1 MALQQHAAVRPL
13 RILQVTDSFL
23 PVAGGIERYVDT
35 LSQRLAADGAAV
47 TVATLDYPDAPADE
61 NLHGYRVVRLKGL
74 TKYLRRFS
82 SDPGHYFHPTVPD
95 PQLVRELQRIVDEFQ
110 PDVVHA
116 HGWIL
121 ESCVL
126 LRRKPDTALV
136 ATLHE
141 YGIACAKKTYTRTPT
156 GCPEGP
162 ALGRCIA
169 CSRRTYGLPKALVL
183 STGLRLVRPLHQRVD
198 RWIAVS
204 AAVKQ
209 ASLVATRCSEDEI
222 DVVPAFVEDDLA
234 RLVST
239 PVTFALPEQPFMIF
253 VGAMG
258 PHKGLDVLLEARRRM
273 TGRVPLVIL
282 GTPRADSPELT
293 DEGVTVRQNVPHAL
307 VIACFAAAAVGV
319 VPSVW
324 PEPFGLVAAE
334 CLSVGTPVVVS
345 DTGGLGEIVR
355 ADVDGLRVPAGDV
368 DELARALDR
377 VLYEPGL
384 AGRLAAAAPE
394 RAREYEVRH
403 VLPRLMATYDTARRL
418 RLAKTRAA
426 GAG

>member
-1 MALQQHAAVRPL
+1 VTYEQNGGLRPL

-23 PVAGGIERYVDT
+23 PVVGGIERYVAT
-35 LSQRLAADGAAV
+35 LSRRLAADGAV
-47 TVATLDYPDAPADE
+47 ITVATLDYPNAPAEE
-61 NLHGYRVVRLKGL
+61 NVDGYRVVRLRGF
-74 TKYLRRFS
+74 TTNLRRFA
-82 SDPGHYFHPTVPD
+82 SDPGHFFHPTVPD
-95 PQLVRELQRIVDEFQ
+95 PKLVRELQRIVDEFQ
-110 PDVVHA
+110 PDIVQA

-126 LRRKPDTALV
+126 LRRKPATALV

-141 YGIACAKKTYTRTPT
+141 YGLACAKKTYTRVAT

-162 ALGRCIA
+162 ALTRCIA
-169 CSRRTYGLPKALVL
+169 CSRRTYGLPKAVVL
-183 STGLRLVRPLHQRVD
+183 STGLRLVRPLHRRVD

-204 AAVKQ
+204 PAVKQ
-209 ASLVATRCSEDEI
+209 ASLVATRCREDEI
-222 DVVPAFVEDDLA
+222 DVVPAFIEDELA
-234 RLVST
+234 RLAST
-239 PVTFALPEQPFMIF
+239 PVTFSLPQQPFMLF

-273 TGRVPLVIL
+273 TGRPPLVIL
-282 GTPRADSPELT
+282 GTPRADSPDLT
-293 DEGVTVRQNVPHAL
+293 DAGVTVQQNVPHAQ

-355 ADVDGLRVPAGDV
+355 DDVDGLRVPAGDAGA
-368 DELARALDR
+368 LARALER
-377 VLYEPGL
+377 VLNEPGL
-384 AGRLAAAAPE
+384 AERLAAAAPQ
-394 RAREYEVRH
+394 RANAYELTR
-403 VLPRLMATYDTARRL
+403 VLPKLMATYDSARRN
-418 RLAKTRAA
+418 RLQKSRA
-426 GAG
+426 G

>member
-1 MALQQHAAVRPL
+1 VAPKQHAAVRPL

-23 PVAGGIERYVDT
+23 PVVGGIERYVAT
-35 LSQRLAADGAAV
+35 LSQRLAAEGAAV
-47 TVATLDYPDAPADE
+47 TVATLDYPNVPTEE
-61 NLHGYRVVRLKGL
+61 NVDGYRVVRLKGL
-74 TKYLRRFS
+74 TAHLRRFA

-95 PQLVRELQRIVDEFQ
+95 PKLVRELQRIVDEFQ
-110 PDVVHA
+110 PDIVHA
-116 HGWIL
+116 HGWIV

-126 LRRKPDTALV
+126 LRRGPATALV

-141 YGIACAKKTYTRTPT
+141 YGVACAKKTYTRVAT

-162 ALGRCIA
+162 ALMRCIA
-169 CSRRTYGLPKALVL
+169 CSRQTYGLPKAVVL
-183 STGLRLVRPLHQRVD
+183 STGLRLVRPLHRRVD

-222 DVVPAFVEDDLA
+222 DVVPGFVEDEVA
-234 RLVST
+234 RLVAA
-239 PVTFALPEQPFMIF
+239 PVTFSLPKEPFLLF

-258 PHKGLDVLLEARRRM
+258 PHKGLDVLLQARRRIP
-273 TGRVPLVIL
+273 GRPPLVIL
-282 GTPRADSPELT
+282 GTPRADSPDLT
-293 DEGVTVRQNVPHAL
+293 DDGVTVQENVPHPQ

-324 PEPFGLVAAE
+324 PEPFGLVAIE

-355 ADVDGLRVPAGDV
+355 DGVDGLRVPAGDA
-368 DELARALDR
+368 DALARALER

-384 AGRLAAAAPE
+384 ASRLATAAVE
-394 RAREYEVRH
+394 RAKEYEIRR
-403 VLPRLMATYDTARRL
+403 VLPRLLVSYETARRH
-418 RLAKTRAA
+418 RRERTGAA
-426 GAG
+426 